1 MQLTI
6 SIYFPFW
13 YLESIENAKSYLS
26 PLYLII
32 DLYLNIS
39 KVYLFAFPHGNT
51 NKYTFAEINTLQLL
65 LQLKVLNLSLN

>member
-26 PLYLII
+26 PLYL
-32 DLYLNIS
+32 NIS
-39 KVYLFAFPHGNT
+39 KVYLFAFPRGNT